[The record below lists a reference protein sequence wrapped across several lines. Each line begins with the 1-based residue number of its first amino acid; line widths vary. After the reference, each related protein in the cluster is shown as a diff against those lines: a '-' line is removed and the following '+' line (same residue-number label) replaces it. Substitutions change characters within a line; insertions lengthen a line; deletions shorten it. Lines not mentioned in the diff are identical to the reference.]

1 MTRTKRLIELDS
13 QLLARCQ
20 ELMEE
25 TSVDRVVEAALRHVA
40 DGGPSAVEIGA
51 ARRLAATG
59 DTS

>member
-1 MTRTKRLIELDS
+1 MTHTKRLVELDS

-25 TSVDRVVEAALRHVA
+25 ASIERVVEAALRHVA
-40 DGGPSAVEIGA
+40 DGGPTAVEIGA
-51 ARRLAATG
+51 ARRLAAKA